1 MPYQRSESIKTGDSH
16 GQVIA
21 KALIAVCLIL
31 GNGSSTYADV
41 IVNYERGRVVS
52 VEPITKKSYR
62 WVPRLTCEE
71 GATVFYSPSN
81 MQSER
86 YPSASMSK
94 HSESGTQNL
103 GVSEQHC
110 RSYRDKE
117 YFEKEVGYNV
127 TFEYLG
133 TLRTVRFDHPPRQ
146 GYVRWT
152 NSLRQV
158 HGKDN

>member
-1 MPYQRSESIKTGDSH
+1 MKYQKYESGAMKKTQSTLL
-16 GQVIA
+16 A
-21 KALIAVCLIL
+21 KAFIFAFLAL
-31 GNGSSTYADV
+31 GNASLSLADV

-71 GATVFYSPSN
+71 GATVFYSASN
-81 MQSER
+81 MQLDR

-94 HSESGTQNL
+94 QKVADEENPGASHQY
-103 GVSEQHC
+103 C

-117 YFEKEVGYNV
+117 YFEKEVGYKV

-133 TLRTVRFDHPPRQ
+133 TLRTVRFDRPPRQ
-146 GYVRWT
+146 GYVLLKT
-152 NSLRQV
+152 EKKV
-158 HGKDN
+158 YAIE